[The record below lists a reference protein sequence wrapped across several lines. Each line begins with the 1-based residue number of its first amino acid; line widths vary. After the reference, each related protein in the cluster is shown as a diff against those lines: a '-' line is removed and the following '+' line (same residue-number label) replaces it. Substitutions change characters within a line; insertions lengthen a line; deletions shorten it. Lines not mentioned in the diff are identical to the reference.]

1 MLTHEQIARLRKFAD
16 DDTKS
21 IGRRLG
27 VVDLLAGFAGAYKVD
42 YRGGRKYEFRDVP
55 LGTRPRREII
65 RLLRKILKSSFKD
78 SKRVN
83 RDGIE
88 TRLMF
93 LQTGVTTHSWI
104 SRPTKERTPVSPPPG
119 QTNALAE
126 DIDEFLAKQGG
137 GDSHDIY

>member
-27 VVDLLAGFAGAYKVD
+27 IVDLLAGFAGAYKID

-55 LGTRPRREII
+55 LGTRPRRVLI
-65 RLLRKILKSSFKD
+65 RLLRTLLTRPIED
-78 SKRVN
+78 TKRAN

-88 TRLMF
+88 TRLLF
-93 LQTGVTTHSWI
+93 LQTGVRTHSWI
-104 SRPTKERTPVSPPPG
+104 SRPTAKDVSVTPSKVSVVLG
-119 QTNALAE
+119 DTL
-126 DIDEFLAKQGG
+126 DETLKRLEQEFEENNG
-137 GDSHDIY
+137 

>member
-1 MLTHEQIARLRKFAD
+1 MLTHEQIARLRKFAA

-55 LGTRPRREII
+55 LGTRPRREIV

-78 SKRVN
+78 SKRAN

-104 SRPTKERTPVSPPPG
+104 SRPTKAAAAPAPQ
-119 QTNALAE
+119 QTSSLAS
-126 DIDEFLAKQGG
+126 DIDEFLAQHQKGG
-137 GDSHDIY
+137 ETNGTT